1 MLALL
6 LEGRLLETLPVRPL
20 VLAEGRSLTV
30 GRVLTDGRLLEVAG
44 LLTLP
49 LALGRSELVLLTVGR
64 AEAVP
69 LLALTPALLE
79 LPDMLPLVPLR
90 PSCTLLWLIEP
101 AVLLPWRTLAT

>member
-30 GRVLTDGRLLEVAG
+30 GRLLVVG

-49 LALGRSELVLLTVGR
+49 LALGRAELVLLIVGR

-79 LPDMLPLVPLR
+79 LPDMLPLVFLR

>member
-1 MLALL
+1 MLALLLL
-6 LEGRLLETLPVRPL
+6 LEGRLLETLPARPL

-30 GRVLTDGRLLEVAG
+30 GRLLVLG

-49 LALGRSELVLLTVGR
+49 LALGRAELVVLTVGR
-64 AEAVP
+64 VEAVP
-69 LLALTPALLE
+69 LLALTLALLE

-90 PSCTLLWLIEP
+90 PSCTLLWLMEP

>member
-1 MLALL
+1 MLWLLVLALL

-30 GRVLTDGRLLEVAG
+30 GRLLVVG

-49 LALGRSELVLLTVGR
+49 LALGRAELVLLIVGR
-64 AEAVP
+64 VEALP
-69 LLALTPALLE
+69 LLTLALALLV
-79 LPDMLPLVPLR
+79 LPDMLPFVVFLR

>member
-1 MLALL
+1 MLWLLVLALL

-20 VLAEGRSLTV
+20 VLADGRSLTV
-30 GRVLTDGRLLEVAG
+30 GRLLVVG

-49 LALGRSELVLLTVGR
+49 LVLGRAELVLLIVGR
-64 AEAVP
+64 VEALP
-69 LLALTPALLE
+69 LLTLALALLV
-79 LPDMLPLVPLR
+79 LPDMLPFVVFLR